1 MEMADQRLRS
11 WVNAGSGD
19 GGLEQVRNCLDDDLN
34 TPEAVKVLDA
44 QAEEGNGVS
53 EAAKLLGV
61 NLDRL

>member
-1 MEMADQRLRS
+1 MYKRQ
-11 WVNAGSGD
+11 
-19 GGLEQVRNCLDDDLN
+19 GLEQVRNCLDDDLN